1 MLSVLG
7 ALLLFG
13 QVVPAII
20 GRCLLVGRL
29 HESEVF
35 WCLVWAFFFFST
47 VLFLLAFYLY
57 GLLGF
62 VWRLS
67 LSSWFV

>member
-20 GRCLLVGRL
+20 GVYWLSGFMSRRYI
-29 HESEVF
+29 F

>member
-20 GRCLLVGRL
+20 GVYWLSGFMSRRYI
-29 HESEVF
+29 F

-47 VLFLLAFYLY
+47 VLFLLAF
-57 GLLGF
+57 
-62 VWRLS
+62 
-67 LSSWFV
+67 